1 MGWFQ
6 EYKRGLKSPAVE
18 EFLDLVMYRPLA
30 FLLVKAIYRTPVT
43 PNQLTLLSM
52 VFGVI
57 GGAFLAFGTAAAC
70 AGGAVLFFLYNV
82 VDCSD
87 GQLARLQHS
96 GTHLG
101 RILDGVADYVVSL
114 AAYVGIG
121 IGYASPSDAPLALWA
136 LTAAAGFSNATQ
148 SGLLDFYRNRYLEV
162 TGVRRSA
169 GGDEQ
174 RAFRAEYESL
184 RSQRGRTLEKA
195 LVGAYVLYCRVQE
208 RVTGGEDKGARA
220 WNADPEG
227 YARANRIM
235 MRCWTI
241 LGPTTQWTLLIVCGF
256 LNRMDIYLWG
266 IAGVGNVLAVVLTI
280 AQRWTNARLAVQ
292 GGTT

>member
-1 MGWFQ
+1 Q
-6 EYKRGLKSPAVE
+6 
-18 EFLDLVMYRPLA
+18 
-30 FLLVKAIYRTPVT
+30 RTPVT

-57 GGAFLAFGTAAAC
+57 GGAFLALGTSAGCAA
-70 AGGAVLFFLYNV
+70 GALFFFLYNV

-87 GQLARLQHS
+87 GQLARLKHS

-101 RILDGVADYVVSL
+101 RILDGVADYVTSV

-121 IGYASPSDAPLALWA
+121 IGYASPSDTPVALWV

-148 SGLLDFYRNRYLEV
+148 SGLLDFYRNRYLDV

-169 GGDEQ
+169 GGEEQ
-174 RAFRAEYESL
+174 RAFRAEYEAL
-184 RSQRGRTLEKA
+184 RNQRGRLVEKL
-195 LVGAYVLYCRVQE
+195 LVGVYVLYCQIQD
-208 RVTGGEDKGARA
+208 RVTGGEREGARA

-227 YARANRIM
+227 YVRANRVL

-241 LGPTTQWTLLIVCGF
+241 LGPTTQWSLLIVCGLF
-256 LNRMDIYLWG
+256 DRMDIYLWG
-266 IAGVGNVLAVVLTI
+266 IAGVGNVLAVILTV

-292 GGTT
+292 GG

>member
-1 MGWFQ
+1 MSLLQ
-6 EYKRGLKSPAVE
+6 EYKRGLKSVAVE
-18 EFLDLVMYRPLA
+18 EFLDLVLYRPLA
-30 FLLVKAIYRTPVT
+30 FLLVRAIYRTPVT

-52 VFGVI
+52 LFGII
-57 GGAFLAFGTAAAC
+57 GGAFFAAGTPGAFGA
-70 AGGAVLFFLYNV
+70 GAVFFFLYNV

-87 GQLARLQHS
+87 GQLARLKNS

-101 RILDGVADYVVSL
+101 RILDGVADYVTAV
-114 AAYVGIG
+114 AAYAGIG
-121 IGYASPSDAPLALWA
+121 LGYATPSDTPLALWA

-148 SGLLDFYRNRYLEV
+148 SGLLDFYRNRYLEA

-174 RAFRAEYESL
+174 RAFRAEYDEL
-184 RSQRGRTLEKA
+184 RRQRGRAVEKL
-195 LVGAYVLYCRVQE
+195 LVGAYVLYCGIQR
-208 RVTGGEDKGARA
+208 RVTGGEHSGERA

-227 YARANRIM
+227 YVRANRVM
-235 MRCWTI
+235 MRCWTL
-241 LGPTTQWTLLIVCGF
+241 LGPTTQWSLLIVCGL

-266 IAGVGNVLAVVLTI
+266 ITGVGNVLAVLLTI

-292 GGTT
+292 GG

>member
-6 EYKRGLKSPAVE
+6 EYKRGLKSAAIE
-18 EFLDLVMYRPLA
+18 ELLDLVVYRPLA
-30 FLLVKAIYRTPVT
+30 FLLVKAIERTPVT

-52 VFGVI
+52 VFGII
-57 GGAFLAFGTAAAC
+57 GGAFLALGGAAAC
-70 AGGAVLFFLYNV
+70 AAGGVFFFLYNV

-87 GQLARLQHS
+87 GQLARLKHS

-101 RILDGVADYVVSL
+101 RILDGVADYVVSF

-121 IGYASPSDAPLALWA
+121 IGYATPSDTPLALWA
-136 LTAAAGFSNATQ
+136 LTAAAGLSNATQ
-148 SGLLDFYRNRYLEV
+148 SGLLDFYRNRYLEAS
-162 TGVRRSA
+162 GVKRTA
-169 GGDEQ
+169 GGEEQ
-174 RAFRAEYESL
+174 RTFRAEFETL
-184 RSQRGRTLEKA
+184 RSQRGRTLEKV
-195 LVGAYVLYCRVQE
+195 LVGAYVLYCRVQD
-208 RVTGGEDKGARA
+208 RVTGGNEKESAQ

-227 YARANRIM
+227 YVRANRLI

-241 LGPTTQWTLLIVCGF
+241 LGPTTQWSLLIVCGL

-266 IAGVGNVLAVVLTI
+266 IAGVGNVLAVILTI

-292 GGTT
+292 GSAT

>member
-1 MGWFQ
+1 MSWFQ
-6 EYKRGLKSPAVE
+6 EYKRGLKSVAVE
-18 EFLDLVMYRPLA
+18 EVLDLLVYRPLA
-30 FLLVKAIYRTPVT
+30 FLLVKAVQRTPVT

-57 GGAFLAFGTAAAC
+57 GGAFLALGTSAGCAA
-70 AGGAVLFFLYNV
+70 GALFFFLYNV

-87 GQLARLQHS
+87 GQLARLKHS

-101 RILDGVADYVVSL
+101 RILDGVADYVTSV

-121 IGYASPSDAPLALWA
+121 IGFASPSDTPVALWA

-148 SGLLDFYRNRYLEV
+148 SGLLDFYRNRYLEA

-169 GGDEQ
+169 GGEEQ
-174 RAFRAEYESL
+174 RAFRAEYEAL
-184 RSQRGRTLEKA
+184 RSQRGRLVEKL
-195 LVGAYVLYCRVQE
+195 LVGSYVLYCRIQQ
-208 RVTGGEDKGARA
+208 RLTGGEQSGARA

-227 YARANRIM
+227 YVRANRVM

-241 LGPTTQWTLLIVCGF
+241 LGPTTQWSLLIVCG
-256 LNRMDIYLWG
+256 LLDRMDIYLWG
-266 IAGVGNVLAVVLTI
+266 IAGVGNVLAVILTV

-292 GGTT
+292 GG

>member
-1 MGWFQ
+1 MTWLQ
-6 EYKRGLKSPAVE
+6 EYKRGLKSVAVE
-18 EFLDLVMYRPLA
+18 ELLDLLLYRPLA
-30 FLLVKAIYRTPVT
+30 FLLVKAIARTPVT

-57 GGAFLAFGTAAAC
+57 GGAFLAFGTPAGCAA
-70 AGGAVLFFLYNV
+70 GAVLYFLYNV

-87 GQLARLQHS
+87 GQLARLKHS
-96 GTHLG
+96 GSHLG
-101 RILDGVADYVVSL
+101 RILDGVADYVAST

-121 IGYASPSDAPLALWA
+121 IGYASASDTPLALWA

-169 GGDEQ
+169 GGEEQ
-174 RAFRAEYESL
+174 RAFRAEYEAL
-184 RSQRGRTLEKA
+184 RSQRGRTMEKI
-195 LVGAYVLYCRVQE
+195 LVGVYVLYCRIQE
-208 RVTGGEDKGARA
+208 RVTGGEKGGERA

-227 YARANRIM
+227 YVRANRII

-241 LGPTTQWTLLIVCGF
+241 LGPTTQWSLLIVCGF
-256 LNRMDIYLWG
+256 LDRMDIYLWG
-266 IAGVGNVLAVVLTI
+266 IAGVGNVLAIILTF
-280 AQRWTNARLAVQ
+280 AQRRTNARLAVQ
-292 GGTT
+292 GG

>member
-1 MGWFQ
+1 MSWFQ
-6 EYKRGLKSPAVE
+6 EYKRGLKSVAVE
-18 EFLDLVMYRPLA
+18 EVLDLLVYRPLA
-30 FLLVKAIYRTPVT
+30 FLLVKAVQRTPVT

-57 GGAFLAFGTAAAC
+57 GGAFLALGTSAGCAA
-70 AGGAVLFFLYNV
+70 GALFFFLYNV

-87 GQLARLQHS
+87 GQLARLKHS

-101 RILDGVADYVVSL
+101 RILDGVADYVTSV

-121 IGYASPSDAPLALWA
+121 IGYASPSDTPVALWA

-169 GGDEQ
+169 GGEEQ
-174 RAFRAEYESL
+174 RAFRAEYEAL
-184 RSQRGRTLEKA
+184 RSQRGRLVEKL
-195 LVGAYVLYCRVQE
+195 LVGSYVLYCRIQQ
-208 RVTGGEDKGARA
+208 RVTGGEKGDARA

-227 YARANRIM
+227 YIRANRVM

-241 LGPTTQWTLLIVCGF
+241 LGPTTQWSLLIVCG
-256 LNRMDIYLWG
+256 LLDRMDIYLWG
-266 IAGVGNVLAVVLTI
+266 IAGVGNVLAVILTV

-292 GGTT
+292 GG